1 MVSVSEKLT
10 APLTHLIAVHL
21 LTAVNTLDFAS
32 IVKLAPLYLDFSRHS
47 GGLVQMLEGLHRD

>member
-10 APLTHLIAVHL
+10 ARLTYLIALHL
-21 LTAVNTLDFAS
+21 LTAVNILDFAS
-32 IVKLAPLYLDFSRHS
+32 IVKLAPLYLDVSRRS